1 MLKYCDLVEIYPTQC
16 SSACETV
23 CAQSLEFVCF
33 RHCLV
38 FLGHSLRDCF
48 KFVMVVA
55 CAELILRSQYEEG
68 SPVYFLQ
75 VFV

>member
-1 MLKYCDLVEIYPTQC
+1 MTWLKYILHNVHLPVRESVVNT
-16 SSACETV
+16 
-23 CAQSLEFVCF
+23 QSLEVVVF

-55 CAELILRSQYEEG
+55 CAELILRSQYQEG
-68 SPVYFLQ
+68 SPVYFLP

>member
-1 MLKYCDLVEIYPTQC
+1 MLKYCDLVEIYSTQC

-23 CAQSLEFVCF
+23 SGEHSVIGGVCFF

-38 FLGHSLRDCF
+38 LLGHSLRDCF

-55 CAELILRSQYEEG
+55 
-68 SPVYFLQ
+68 
-75 VFV
+75 